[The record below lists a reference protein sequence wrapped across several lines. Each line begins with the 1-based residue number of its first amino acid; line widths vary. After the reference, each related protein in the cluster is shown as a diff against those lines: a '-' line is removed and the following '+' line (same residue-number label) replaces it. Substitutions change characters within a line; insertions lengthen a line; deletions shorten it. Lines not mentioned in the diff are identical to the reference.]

1 SEGEIRK
8 WYKDSSEA
16 TKTAIKSLDPKKS
29 YVENAKDYLLAT
41 FRKIQENQS
50 TQFKN
55 TPAMEFRDSSS
66 VRLPKGAT
74 GSLANLVQD
83 RKKSIDQNAYN
94 KATIGG
100 NTSFTVQ
107 LTPELERLAQAS
119 LGKEEQ
125 FKAEYTS

>member
-1 SEGEIRK
+1 RAGSTRELINQLPPILQDRAVFNPDGSLGMDSPSAMSEGEIRK

-74 GSLANLVQD
+74 GSLA
-83 RKKSIDQNAYN
+83 
-94 KATIGG
+94 
-100 NTSFTVQ
+100 
-107 LTPELERLAQAS
+107 
-119 LGKEEQ
+119 
-125 FKAEYTS
+125 